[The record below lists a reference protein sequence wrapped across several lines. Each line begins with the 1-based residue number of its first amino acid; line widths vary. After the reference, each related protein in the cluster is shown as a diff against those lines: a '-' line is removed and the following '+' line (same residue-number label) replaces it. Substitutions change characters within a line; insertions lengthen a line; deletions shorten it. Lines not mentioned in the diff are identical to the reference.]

1 VAQPTHAANTVVRVY
16 NPATSSS
23 NVFGD
28 LYSTFN
34 VSIRIEN
41 VVDMAGYEFRLYWNT
56 SILNCTQWNYSS
68 HAWITDPSTPPW
80 TNFFEAKKNVTAM
93 NGGKT
98 RFWLS
103 INYGMFEPKTGAY
116 VVATLSF
123 KAMGI
128 GSTILSMSQ
137 TESVVGDYF
146 GNTIPINIIEC
157 SFTTI
162 SHDVAVVKVEP
173 QTKFVIRGASVGI
186 DVDVQ
191 NKGNV
196 LQSFTVTAYCNS
208 SAGLVG
214 LIGTQ
219 DVLNLAGGASQDLLF
234 LWNTLGVAD
243 GNFTIFA
250 NATIVTGETSTA
262 DNQLID
268 STVEI
273 QSEFKHDVTISSF
286 ATNNT
291 ILAEGE
297 IAALK
302 IDVKNQGWGDE
313 ADLVLGVY
321 YNSTTLATMSIPLIH
336 PGSSLKYFFN
346 FSTADKSGRYDFFA
360 NVSLAE
366 GVNDTEPANNQR
378 TLQLFV
384 TQAPVASFT
393 ISSNEATVLQ
403 EVTFDASAST
413 DPDGSIAK
421 YIWDFGDSFYLG
433 NGSIAK
439 HVYTK
444 EGNYTVT
451 LTLTDS
457 RGLTYSTNR
466 SLTYS
471 CRTQKGFTVKVAPP
485 SIITQDAIY
494 YAAIA
499 TIMIEA
505 LALAYLVIKRKPK
518 PAA

>member
-1 VAQPTHAANTVVRVY
+1 MAQPTHAANTVVRVY
-16 NPATSSS
+16 DPATSSS

-56 SILNCTQWNYSS
+56 SILNCTQWNYTSK
-68 HAWITDPSTPPW
+68 AFVTDPSTPPW
-80 TNFFEAKKNVTAM
+80 TNYFTAVKNVTVL
-93 NGGKT
+93 NNGKT

-103 INYGMFEPKTGAY
+103 VNYGMFEPKTGTY
-116 VVATLSF
+116 VIATLNF
-123 KAMGI
+123 KVVGI
-128 GSTILSMSQ
+128 GSTVLSLPEA
-137 TESVVGDYF
+137 ESVVGDYF
-146 GNTIPINIIEC
+146 GNTIPINIISC

-162 SHDVAVVKVEP
+162 SHDVAIVKVEP
-173 QTKFVIRGASVGI
+173 QTQFVIRGASVGI

-196 LQSFTVTAYCNS
+196 LQSFTVTAYYNS

-214 LIGTQ
+214 SIGTQ

-243 GNFTIFA
+243 GSFVIFA

-273 QSEFKHDVTISSF
+273 QSQFKHDVTISSF
-286 ATNNT
+286 ATSNT

-313 ADLVLGVY
+313 ANLVLGVY

-346 FSTADKSGRYDFFA
+346 FSTADKSGRYDLVA
-360 NVSLAE
+360 NVSLADD
-366 GVNDTEPANNQR
+366 VNNTNNEK

-421 YIWDFGDSFYLG
+421 CIWDFGDSFYLG

-485 SIITQDAIY
+485 SMITQDAIY